1 MRIIFLRHGDTP
13 ATKQGLIQGSAN
25 DWQLNAATTEGLYK
39 VQASAFKIA
48 DMIKDVPAD
57 KVFVYSADQTRCISS
72 TGVLASV
79 LSVKHLLNT
88 DNIVYDSRLNGRSYG
103 NLEGLSES
111 KVKTPSYLLLHPAT
125 SLSMAA
131 ATFGMQNYMRIEPK
145 NAYRER
151 IFDALSE
158 IFMVHNNGEDV
169 VIISGTSDM
178 FKFLQ
183 KDSELHSICYFGNER
198 PLFVEGKKVKPI
210 KIETGEFKTFE
221 VDKPYYNAETG
232 RWVPVWETLATRD
245 YISNGMNPQKGEN

>member
-13 ATKQGLIQGSAN
+13 ATNQGLIQGSAN
-25 DWQLNAATTEGLYK
+25 DWQLNSTTTAGLYK

-57 KVFVYSADQTRCISS
+57 KIFIYSADQTRCISS

-88 DNIVYDSRLNGRSYG
+88 ENVVYDTRLNGRSYG
-103 NLEGLSES
+103 NLEGLPES
-111 KVKTPSYLLLHPAT
+111 QVKSPSYLLFHPAA

-131 ATFGMQNYMRIEPK
+131 ATFGMQNYMKIEPK
-145 NAYRER
+145 SAYRER

-158 IFMVHNNGEDV
+158 IYMTHNNGEDV

-183 KDSELHSICYFGNER
+183 KDSELHSICYFGNEQ
-198 PLFVEGKKVKPI
+198 PPFVDYKLPKPV
-210 KIETGEFKTFE
+210 KIETGQFKTFE
-221 VDKPYYNAETG
+221 VDKPHYNEKSG
-232 RWVPVWETLATRD
+232 RWIPVWETLAIRD
-245 YISNGMNPQKGEN
+245 YIANGMNPQKGEN